1 MSVESGEPMG
11 TVRNGLRLERDSMGE
26 VWVPAECYWGAET
39 QRALTH
45 FSIGEDRAPE
55 EMIKALALL
64 KEAAAKANRETG
76 KLPEEKA
83 RLIVDAA
90 DEVAKG
96 AMNRSFP
103 LSIWV
108 SGSGTQLN
116 MNVNE
121 VIANRAI
128 EMAGGTKG
136 AKVPIHPN
144 DDVNMS
150 QSTNDIFPSA
160 MNIAA
165 SMSMRDRLLPAI
177 TDLRDALD
185 EKAGEWADIVKT
197 GRTHMMDA
205 LPLTLGQ
212 ELSGYV
218 GMLDDNLE
226 RAAAILPG
234 LYRLAVGGTA
244 VGTGVTADKA
254 FGPLVARRVSEMTG
268 LPFSSASNKFAVQ
281 GAHDAMVM
289 LSGFLKTLAVSL
301 YKIAS
306 DIRLLASGPRCGL
319 QELTL
324 PANEPGSSMMPG
336 KVNPTQCEVMTM
348 AAVEVMGYDA
358 AVAFAGAGGSLEM
371 NAYKPLIIFN
381 VIRSVRLLA
390 DACGTFTRFLVKGM
404 EPNRHRIEEE
414 VNRSLM
420 LVTALAPAIGYDK
433 AARIARLA
441 SDENLTLREAAMRLD
456 FVSADEFDRI
466 VDPRRMA
473 NPWKEEDDLSS

>member
-1 MSVESGEPMG
+1 MNQEALEPVG

-26 VWVPAECYWGAET
+26 MWVPADRYWGAET
-39 QRALTH
+39 QRALIH
-45 FSIGEDRAPE
+45 FSIGEDRVPKE
-55 EMIKALALL
+55 VIGALSLL
-64 KEAAAKANRETG
+64 KKAAALANRELG
-76 KLPEEKA
+76 KLPGEKA
-83 RLIVDAA
+83 HLIVEAA
-90 DEVAKG
+90 GEAAGG

-103 LSIWV
+103 LSVWV
-108 SGSGTQLN
+108 SGSGTQIN
-116 MNVNE
+116 MNANE

-128 EMAGGTKG
+128 EIGGGVMGTKT
-136 AKVPIHPN
+136 PIHPN
-144 DDVNMS
+144 DHVNMS
-150 QSTNDIFPSA
+150 QSTNDVFPSA
-160 MNIAA
+160 MHIAA
-165 SMSMRDRLLPAI
+165 SLAIRDRLVPAI
-177 TDLRDALD
+177 GRLREAFD
-185 EKAGEWADIVKT
+185 EKARDWAAIVKT

-244 VGTGVTADKA
+244 VGTGVAAEKA
-254 FGPLVARRVSEMTG
+254 FGPLVARHVSEITG
-268 LPFSSASNKFAVQ
+268 LPFSSAPNKFAVQ

-289 LSGFLKTLAVSL
+289 ASGLLKTIAVSL

-348 AAVEVMGYDA
+348 AAIEVMGFDA
-358 AVAFAGAGGSLEM
+358 AVAFAGAGGILEM
-371 NAYKPLIIFN
+371 NAYKPLMIFN
-381 VIRSVRLLA
+381 VIQSVRLLS
-390 DACGTFTRFLVKGM
+390 DACGSFTRFLVEGM
-404 EPNRHRIEEE
+404 EPNRRQIDDD

-420 LVTALAPAIGYDK
+420 LVTALSPVIGYDK

-441 SDENLTLREAAMRLD
+441 SDEDLTLKEAASRLGY
-456 FVSADEFDRI
+456 VSADEFDRI
-466 VDPRRMA
+466 VDPRKMA
-473 NPWKEEDDLSS
+473 NPWT